1 MRTLYDDGFFWI
13 VQDETRKLVRVTRSD
28 RSFPDVDEARRVFGA
43 MAALVRSMDLAG
55 YVLLIDSRDAPG
67 RNDEAFESVV
77 GAVRAQLVERF
88 EKRALLLRTVVGVMQ
103 TQRMERT
110 FGGPHIEPF
119 ADEAAALAYLGIT

>member
-1 MRTLYDDGFFWI
+1 MRTLYESRHARLEIDDVRG
-13 VQDETRKLVRVTRSD
+13 LVRYTRSSVPFESLADVEAMFRELASANTTID
-28 RSFPDVDEARRVFGA
+28 RTH
-43 MAALVRSMDLAG
+43 L
-55 YVLLIDSRDAPG
+55 VLLSDVRAAPG

-119 ADEAAALAYLGIT
+119 ADEAAALAYLGVT